1 MFLKKTVLFFIVSG
15 FFVAG
20 TVSTDQLAAAVN
32 AATDVVA
39 TASATLSGAVDVTW
53 TNATSSPQPTGYSV
67 MPLKDDVE
75 VPSLAVQFARN
86 GQTQSTRTVTGLTDG
101 TAYTFRVDAVYLVG
115 SPVPSALSA
124 SAIPYD
130 VPAVPTLEAVSGDE
144 KVTLTWTSVD
154 DNGSSVTAYVV
165 EVTPKASTTPAEIAG
180 TSTTAEVTGL
190 TNGTSYSFTL
200 KAQNLRGESAASAPV
215 SSTPIGPPSTMV
227 APTVTAGNESA
238 TVSWT
243 APIDSGGSEIV
254 SYTITGT
261 SSTAGAASP
270 VSKSVTV
277 ASLAG
282 VLSTQV
288 TSLTNSKVYSF
299 TVTATNGGPQTSES
313 SPSSLSVTPSDTPP
327 AAISAV
333 SPNYSAVSGGELI
346 SFSGSNLTGST
357 ITATCSDSS
366 TPTVASPT
374 VSATLVTVES
384 PPCPLGVAQLTLA
397 NAGNPVKVQDVT
409 YLAVPTITSL
419 TPNSITSTGSHVI
432 TLIGTNLSTG
442 ISSETLLR
450 IGGTSVSLN
459 SITPTSITFNAP
471 NLINGET
478 PGIRT
483 VQVILGNA
491 SETLAT
497 LPSSMS
503 ITYTATANTISF
515 SDIPLKRFGSAPFTI
530 SASASAGTVVF
541 TSLTTG
547 VCTVSGTS
555 ITIIAAGNCRIIGTS
570 TGSSIYEV
578 GTGEK
583 LIVIERGNQTLSV
596 SPVSAISVGASTSIS
611 VTNSAG
617 DSGGLKTFESST
629 PTVCSIS
636 STGLVQGI
644 SSGDCIVVVTAS
656 ETGNYSSATA
666 TTTFVVTSTA
676 PVVTTTIPSVSV
688 TKLKKGKT
696 ISTKSIARKAGTT
709 ITAGSKVVLSV
720 AKSSKL
726 ICVVN
731 SSKSGVR
738 GIKAGKCKIT
748 IKVTPK
754 ATKKV
759 KRPKTVTKPLL
770 VVIT

>member
-15 FFVAG
+15 FLVAG
-20 TVSTDQLAAAVN
+20 GVATDELGATVN

-67 MPLKDDVE
+67 MPLKDNVE
-75 VPSLAVQFARN
+75 IPSLAVQFARN

-101 TAYTFRVDAVYLVG
+101 TAYTFRIDAVYLVG

-130 VPAVPTLEAVSGDE
+130 VPEAPTLEAVSGDE

-154 DNGSSVTAYVV
+154 DKGSSVTAYVV
-165 EVTPKASTTPAEIAG
+165 EVTPEASTTPAEIAG

-190 TNGTSYSFTL
+190 TNGTNYSFTL

-227 APTVTAGNESA
+227 APTVTAGNVSA

-261 SSTAGAASP
+261 SSTVGAASP

-282 VLSTQV
+282 VLSTAV
-288 TSLTNSKVYSF
+288 TGLTNSKVYSF

-313 SPSSLSVTPSDTPP
+313 SPSSLSVTPSETPP

-409 YLAVPTITSL
+409 YLAVPIITSL
-419 TPNSITSTGSHVI
+419 TPNSITSTGSHTI
-432 TLIGTNLSTG
+432 TLTGTNLSTG
-442 ISSETLLR
+442 ISLETLLR

-459 SITPTSITFNAP
+459 SVTPTSITFNAP

-483 VQVILGNA
+483 VQVILGSA
-491 SETLAT
+491 SETLSVST
-497 LPSSMS
+497 SM
-503 ITYTATANTISF
+503 TYTATANTISF

-583 LIVIERGNQTLSV
+583 LIVIERGNQTLSI

-676 PVVTTTIPSVSV
+676 PVVTTTIPTVSV

-731 SSKSGVR
+731 SSKTGVR